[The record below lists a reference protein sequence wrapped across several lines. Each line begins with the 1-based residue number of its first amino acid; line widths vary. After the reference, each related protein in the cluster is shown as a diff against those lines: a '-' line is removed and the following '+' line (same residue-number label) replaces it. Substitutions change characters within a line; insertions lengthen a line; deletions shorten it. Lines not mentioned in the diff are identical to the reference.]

1 MALLP
6 FWPCPTH
13 AVVTTLTL
21 QGSVCPSQHSVLEE
35 EEEAG
40 AEGSNDGS
48 STHEDLS
55 ELQIGIEIKGLEKKF
70 KVK

>member
-1 MALLP
+1 M
-6 FWPCPTH
+6 
-13 AVVTTLTL
+13 
-21 QGSVCPSQHSVLEE
+21 CPSQHSVLEE